1 MTIPKDIREKQ
12 FTEILY
18 NISEFGMSWRKALKG
33 LMSSKDFNE
42 ILDADEEKQKRYVRA
57 CEQRAD
63 YLAEEAID
71 IADCLG
77 DDIIKTE
84 DGREIENQRVI
95 NRDRLRVDTRKWLL
109 AKLHPKKYGEKI
121 SQELTGKDGKD
132 LIPKQEIDLSKLSDE
147 ELRILEV
154 LQNKTGMGTP

>member
-12 FTEILY
+12 FTEILF

-33 LMSSKDFNE
+33 VMSSKDFNE
-42 ILDADEEKQKRYVRA
+42 MIDSDEEKQKRYVRA

-63 YLAEEAID
+63 FLAEEAID
-71 IADCLG
+71 ISDCIG
-77 DDIIKTE
+77 DDTITTE
-84 DGREIENQRVI
+84 DGRTIENQRVI

-121 SQELTGKDGKD
+121 SQELTGKDGAA
-132 LIPKQEIDLSKLSDE
+132 LIPIKGITFTDK
-147 ELRILEV
+147 
-154 LQNKTGMGTP
+154 